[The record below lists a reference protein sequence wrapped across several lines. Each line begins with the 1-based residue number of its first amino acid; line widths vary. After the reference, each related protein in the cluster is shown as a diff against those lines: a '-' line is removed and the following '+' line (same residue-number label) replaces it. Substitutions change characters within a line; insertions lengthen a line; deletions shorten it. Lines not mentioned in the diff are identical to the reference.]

1 MSNTNQ
7 RIKFVDR
14 EDLLKKL
21 EAEKIIMKKSD
32 VNKEGRVTA
41 LQNALKRYK
50 HGDKHAMNEVIKLRK
65 KMLKLSSETYIE
77 VEEDQLFSAAVAEL
91 EIVENI
97 DVEE

>member
-1 MSNTNQ
+1 MANQ
-7 RIKFVDR
+7 KIKFVDR
-14 EDLLKKL
+14 DDLLKKL

-32 VNKEGRVTA
+32 VNKEGSVTA

-50 HGDKHAMNEVIKLRK
+50 RGDKQAMTEVIKLRK
-65 KMLKLSSETYIE
+65 KMLKMSSETFIE

-97 DVEE
+97 DIEE